1 MSQTMQSTG
10 LLFQRVIQ
18 KITETPAENGVSMKY
33 DDMFMIQSHW
43 NIKSLSLSLYIVAN
57 IHKRDLTY
65 KNNIKEMSKRNIDDD
80 DC

>member
-1 MSQTMQSTG
+1 
-10 LLFQRVIQ
+10 
-18 KITETPAENGVSMKY
+18 MKY

-43 NIKSLSLSLYIVAN
+43 NIKSLSLSLYIVVN

-65 KNNIKEMSKRNIDDD
+65 KKNIKEMSKRNIDDD